1 VNNLLKVITHTNDIE
16 KKFDLLAD
24 SIQHCRLCPCLES
37 RTKVF
42 SECNGNI
49 NSNVLFIAEAPGRLG
64 ADRTAIPLFGDQTGN
79 NFQCL
84 IDTIGWSR
92 EEFFVTNAV
101 LCNPR
106 DDKGNNAS
114 PSKDYIKNCSIYL
127 EILIRIMDPEYVITL
142 GQKAL
147 DSLQLIKPVDVKL
160 RENVRTLVSW
170 NNRNLIPL
178 YHTGPRALIHRS
190 FYNQL
195 ADFYWVK
202 QQIKLCAKPWKRI
215 KDIGLATRLAFDKAV
230 LTKLQKV
237 ILDILGKVGPITE
250 FQLAKL
256 LYLIDYNFIKVK
268 GRLVTN
274 SFYLRAYDGPL
285 PMGMDR
291 QLKELAANGFI
302 RYRYGKIEIISSFK
316 NGLQDE
322 EKETVS
328 AVVLKHGKKTKEQIK
343 TITYLTKPM
352 KRILR
357 AEKEGL
363 NMLWKPVLTDDDFK
377 NS

>member
-1 VNNLLKVITHTNDIE
+1 M
-16 KKFDLLAD
+16 
-24 SIQHCRLCPCLES
+24 ES

-42 SECNGNI
+42 SEWNGNI

-79 NFQCL
+79 NFQYL

-92 EEFFVTNAV
+92 EEFLITNAV

-106 DDKGNNAS
+106 DEKGNNAP
-114 PSKDYIKNCSIYL
+114 PSKDYIKNCSVYL
-127 EILIRIMDPEYVITL
+127 EILIRIMGPEYIITL

-147 DSLQLIKPVDVKL
+147 ESLQIIEPVDVKL
-160 RENVRTLVSW
+160 KENVRTIVNW
-170 NNRNLIPL
+170 NNRKLIPL
-178 YHTGPRALIHRS
+178 YHTGPRAMVHRS

-202 QQIKLCAKPWKRI
+202 QQVKLRSKPWKRI
-215 KDIGLATRLAFDKAV
+215 RDTGLATRIVFEKAT
-230 LTKLQKV
+230 LTKIQKV
-237 ILDILGKVGPITE
+237 ILEILNKVGPITE

-256 LYLIDYNFIKVK
+256 LYLIDYNFLTIK

-285 PMGMDR
+285 PMGMDK
-291 QLKELAANGFI
+291 QLIELSANGFI
-302 RYRYGKIEIISSFK
+302 KYRHGKIKMSSSFK
-316 NGLQDE
+316 NGLQEE
-322 EKETVS
+322 EKVIISEIVS
-328 AVVLKHGKKTKEQIK
+328 KHGKKTKEQIK
-343 TITYLTKPM
+343 TTTYLTKPM

-363 NMLWKPVLTDDDFK
+363 NMLWKPVFTDDDFR